1 MVSVISRI
9 TKAAVDRLKPGE
21 ILRDTELKGFGARR
35 QIGAP
40 IYFLQKRVN
49 GRVRWMT
56 IGPQGAP
63 WTAETARR
71 EALRLL
77 GQIAGG
83 ADPTARVSVPPI
95 KPTVKALAPTFMA
108 EHGPKLK
115 PLTIE
120 KYNSVLNKHIVPIL
134 GEMPVAD
141 IRRSDVTR
149 LHGRLA
155 KYPTIA
161 NYAVAV
167 LSKLLAWC
175 EDHAFRPERSNPCG
189 RLKKYKENKRQRY
202 LTVEEYARLGV
213 LIAQAEQ
220 DGSEAPFVL
229 AAIRLLILTGARL
242 NEILTLKWSYVD
254 LERMLLFLPD
264 SKTGQKIIGLNAP
277 AVALLSR
284 LQRLQGNAH
293 VIPGRV
299 RGGHLINLQ
308 KPWRRIRTAAGL
320 GDVRIH
326 DLRHSFASVA
336 AASNASLPK
345 IGKLLGH
352 TDNRTTARYAHL
364 TDASLTALN
373 EAVGSAIDSAMSN
386 PR

>member
-1 MVSVISRI
+1 MVSALGRI
-9 TKAAVDRLKPGE
+9 TKLAVDRLKPGE
-21 ILRDTELKGFGARR
+21 TLRDAELKGFGARR

-49 GRVRWMT
+49 GRIRWMT
-56 IGPQGAP
+56 IGPHGAP

-71 EALRLL
+71 EALKLL

-83 ADPTARVSVPPI
+83 ADPAARHSMPTI
-95 KPTVKALAPTFMA
+95 KPTVNALAPSFMA

-120 KYNSVLNKHIVPIL
+120 KYNSVLTKHILPIL
-134 GEMPVAD
+134 GDMPVAD
-141 IRRSDVTR
+141 LRRSDATR

-167 LSKLLAWC
+167 LSKFLTWC
-175 EDHAFRPERSNPCG
+175 EDHALRPERSNPCG

-202 LTVEEYARLGV
+202 LTAEEYARLGV
-213 LIAQAEQ
+213 VIARAEQ
-220 DGSEAPFVL
+220 DGSEDPFAL
-229 AAIRLLILTGARL
+229 AALRLLILTGARL
-242 NEILTLKWSYVD
+242 NEILTLKWSFVD
-254 LERMLLFLPD
+254 LQRMLLFLPD

-277 AVALLSR
+277 AVALLAR
-284 LQRLQGNAH
+284 LPHLKGNPH

-299 RGGHLINLQ
+299 SGAHLINLQ
-308 KPWRRIRTAAGL
+308 KPWRRIRAAAEL
-320 GDVRIH
+320 CDVRIH

-352 TDNRTTARYAHL
+352 SDTRTTARYAHL
-364 TDASLTALN
+364 TDASITALN
-373 EAVGSAIDSAMSN
+373 ETVGTVIARAMDAAQ
-386 PR
+386 